1 MTWGA
6 IGGAAISVVGGGLL
20 GGGESGGAGQ
30 TQTVSKDPWSVAAP
44 WLTENVRTGQLLQNN
59 YQNNPFSQMQQLGY
73 NNQSSNADYMRSLT
87 SGVLGQLNNSSYF
100 DRGNPNARPQA
111 FQFPTTNGQA
121 GGGGS
126 SYAGASQAQFSPANN
141 PFLNGAVPAPAPAAA
156 PAPTAQPESIPL
168 YDGQYVVGYAHSPE
182 EAAIWRRNYSG
193 GSN

>member
-6 IGGAAISVVGGGLL
+6 IGGAAVSVIGGGLM
-20 GGGESGGAGQ
+20 GGGDSGGGGAGQ

-44 WLTENVRTGQLLQNN
+44 WLTENVRTGQALQNH

-121 GGGGS
+121 GGVGGGGS
-126 SYAGASQAQFSPANN
+126 AYAGASQAQFAPANN
-141 PFLNGAVPAPAPAAA
+141 PFANGAIPPPQPEAPAQVVA
-156 PAPTAQPESIPL
+156 PVYRGIDPFDPYAGYSA
-168 YDGQYVVGYAHSPE
+168 GQYF
-182 EAAIWRRNYSG
+182 G